1 MKDED
6 SIFFNNELILFKEN
20 ENIQKCGLNI
30 RNFLSKIEDNI
41 DKLNNLSVPV
51 GLIQLPENIVKKEK
65 RTYEQDDN
73 EILDNEIFDKLLDM
87 ARHQQY
93 FKEKKMTKKKVKQT
107 NKKTKKNKMID

>member
-65 RTYEQDDN
+65 ITYEQDDN
-73 EILDNEIFDKLLDM
+73 DEILDNEIFDKLLDM
-87 ARHQQY
+87 ARDQEH
-93 FKEKKMTKKKVKQT
+93 FKQKKITKKKVKQT
-107 NKKTKKNKMID
+107 NKKTKKIK